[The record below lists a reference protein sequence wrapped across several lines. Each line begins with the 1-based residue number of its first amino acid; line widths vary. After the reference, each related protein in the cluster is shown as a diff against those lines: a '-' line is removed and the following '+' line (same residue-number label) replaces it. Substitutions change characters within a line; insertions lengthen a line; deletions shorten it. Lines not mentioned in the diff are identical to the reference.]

1 MFARRTLL
9 IVAVAALFITSAVGC
24 GKHHCRRGGS
34 VSYAPVIEPCDPC
47 R

>member
-9 IVAVAALFITSAVGC
+9 IVAVVALFTSAVGC
-24 GKHHCRRGGS
+24 GKHHCCKNGS
-34 VSYAPVIEPCDPC
+34 VSYAPATEPCDPC

>member
-9 IVAVAALFITSAVGC
+9 IVAVVALFTSAVGC

-34 VSYAPVIEPCDPC
+34 VSYAPVTEPCDPC

>member
-9 IVAVAALFITSAVGC
+9 IVAVVAFLTSAVGC
-24 GKHHCRRGGS
+24 GRNRCCKNGS
-34 VSYAPVIEPCDPC
+34 VSYAPVAEPCDTC